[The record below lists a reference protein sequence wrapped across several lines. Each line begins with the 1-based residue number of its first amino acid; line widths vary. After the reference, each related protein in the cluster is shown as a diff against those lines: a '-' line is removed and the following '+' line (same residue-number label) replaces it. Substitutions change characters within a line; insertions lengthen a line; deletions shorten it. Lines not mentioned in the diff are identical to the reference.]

1 MIYIYMHTHTYI
13 YIYIYIDIDS
23 CTVIFSSYLALLIL
37 HQNLLLVPYSEN
49 ILYIITASALLP

>member
-1 MIYIYMHTHTYI
+1 MHTHTHI